1 MDDPQ
6 SATALNFEIME
17 HELKILI
24 LEDREEDAG
33 LVDRVLLKE
42 KFLFKR
48 VRVDTRD
55 EFTYALDAF
64 KPDVILS
71 DHSLPQFNSI
81 EALKVCQSKKLDV
94 PFILVTGAVSEEFA
108 VNCLKRGADDYV
120 LKSNLSRLPLAIRYA
135 LRQHRY
141 ESNRQIQEEMLRKQN
156 EELTKINKELDS
168 FVYSVS
174 HDLRSPLTSI
184 LGLINVAKLDTTKS
198 QESVV
203 NYFDMIERSVLKLDE
218 TLREIL
224 DYSRN
229 ARGELL
235 IAEIDLNLLIVRAL
249 DQLKH
254 IKGYNEIEMQ
264 IDIDGH
270 VALYTDAY
278 RLSVILAN
286 LISNSIKYRDE
297 SKVSQIVHIK
307 ATITPAQLILII
319 EDNGIGIHPDYLRNV
334 FNMFYRATDRSQ
346 GAGLGLYI
354 VKEMVEKLNGSVII
368 NSELGKETLISLTIP
383 NKLLSE

>member
-1 MDDPQ
+1 
-6 SATALNFEIME
+6 ME
-17 HELKILI
+17 RELKILM

-33 LVDRVLLKE
+33 LVDRALQKE
-42 KFLFKR
+42 KIVFKR
-48 VRVDTRD
+48 VRVDTRE
-55 EFTYALDAF
+55 EFSQALDIF

-71 DHSLPQFNSI
+71 DHALPQFNSI
-81 EALKVCQSKKLDV
+81 EALKICQSKKMTA

-141 ESNRQIQEEMLRKQN
+141 ETNRQIQEEMLRKQN

-184 LGLINVAKLDTTKS
+184 LGLVNVAKLDQHKTK
-198 QESVV
+198 EAIH
-203 NYFDMIERSVLKLDE
+203 NYFEMIERSVLKLDE

-229 ARGELL
+229 ARGELVL
-235 IAEIDLNLLIVRAL
+235 TEVDLALLIGNSIE
-249 DQLKH
+249 QLKH
-254 IKGYNEIEMQ
+254 ISGYNQ
-264 IDIDGH
+264 IKVQTNIHGH
-270 VALYTDAY
+270 TSLYSDAY
-278 RLSVILAN
+278 RISVIITN
-286 LISNSIKYRDE
+286 LISNAIKYKDDN
-297 SKVSQIVHIK
+297 KPNQFIDIT
-307 ATITPAQLILII
+307 ATVTPAHLAIVVQ
-319 EDNGIGIHPDYLRNV
+319 DNGIGIHQDYLRNV

-354 VKEMVEKLNGSVII
+354 VKEMVEKLNGKIII
-368 NSELGKETLISLTIP
+368 NSELGKETLISITIP
-383 NKLLSE
+383 NMLLSIK

>member
-1 MDDPQ
+1 
-6 SATALNFEIME
+6 ME
-17 HELKILI
+17 RELKILM

-33 LVDRVLLKE
+33 LVDRVLKKE
-42 KFLFKR
+42 KILFTR
-48 VRVDTRD
+48 QRVDTRE
-55 EFTYALDAF
+55 EFTQALDDF

-81 EALKVCQSKKLDV
+81 EALKICQGKKINV

-141 ESNRQIQEEMLRKQN
+141 ETNRQIHEEMLLKKN
-156 EELTKINKELDS
+156 TELTKINQELDS

-184 LGLINVAKLDTTKS
+184 LGLVIVAKMDQVATREAIQNYFEMIEK
-198 QESVV
+198 SVV
-203 NYFDMIERSVLKLDE
+203 KLDD
-218 TLREIL
+218 TLRKIL

-229 ARGELL
+229 ARGELTISEVDISQL
-235 IAEIDLNLLIVRAL
+235 INHACE
-249 DQLKH
+249 QLKYLP
-254 IKGYNEIEMQ
+254 GYNEIKIQ
-264 IDIDGH
+264 TSINGRA
-270 VALYTDAY
+270 ALYSDTY

-297 SKVSQIVHIK
+297 RKPDQFIEITAS
-307 ATITPAQLILII
+307 ITPTYLMLII
-319 EDNGIGIHPDYLRNV
+319 RDNGIGIHADYLRNV

-354 VKEMVEKLNGSVII
+354 VKEMVEKLSGTILI
-368 NSELGKETLISLTIP
+368 NSEYGLETLISITIP
-383 NKLLSE
+383 NKLLST